1 MLGEYI
7 SFKCFHFLLK
17 YIYMTSPSIQ
27 VTSAEVRSAK
37 LEYGISLKW
46 GYGMLDSAF
55 PCVFSLMGPKGEPT
69 TILLHQLGV
78 LWILNIHGYTH
89 PKVSAALS
97 FGKNYG
103 MLQIFMC
110 WNQSL
115 ILPFKTYPMT
125 SKQCILIPTPSHL
138 KRLECSCLQ
147 RLC

>member
-55 PCVFSLMGPKGEPT
+55 PCVFSLMETGVIMDGNRGKMVLQTQMKLVIKSNTAVSKWQGKEP
-69 TILLHQLGV
+69 
-78 LWILNIHGYTH
+78 
-89 PKVSAALS
+89 S
-97 FGKNYG
+97 
-103 MLQIFMC
+103 
-110 WNQSL
+110 
-115 ILPFKTYPMT
+115 
-125 SKQCILIPTPSHL
+125 
-138 KRLECSCLQ
+138 
-147 RLC
+147 